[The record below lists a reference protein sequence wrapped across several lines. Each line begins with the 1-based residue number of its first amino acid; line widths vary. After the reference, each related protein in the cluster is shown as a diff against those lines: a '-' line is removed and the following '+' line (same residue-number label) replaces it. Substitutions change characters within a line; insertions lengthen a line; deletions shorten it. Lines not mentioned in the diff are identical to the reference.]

1 MIGFRKR
8 GKEID
13 QNLEFGVWVARGFEI
28 GSKNRLSLLSATV
41 GAFLWGRAGGVWRAK
56 DRGII

>member
-13 QNLEFGVWVARGFEI
+13 QNLEFDVWVAGSFEI
-28 GSKNRLSLLSATV
+28 GSKNRLNLLLVTV
-41 GAFLWGRAGGVWRAK
+41 LEPFFGKSR
-56 DRGII
+56 